1 MSINVENLSI
11 SPVEDKVNV
20 LYDQQAR
27 CWCLTINNE
36 TMTDAEFAEYV
47 QGLEHFKYCVFQRE
61 IGVEKGVEHIQGYIE
76 FTISKRFSTIKG
88 YFPRAHIESRKGSK
102 AQARQYCMKTE
113 TRFHPPVEIGT
124 FAEERSR
131 TDITTIMDMVK
142 SGATNYDIMSLFPVQ
157 YMRMCNNLDKVR
169 TLELENKYKNVF
181 RDLTVKY
188 IWGDTGSGK
197 TRGIMDQY
205 GYDNVYRVTNYNS
218 GAFDSY
224 AGQDIIL
231 FEEFSSQ
238 FPIEQMLVLLDG
250 YPLML
255 PCRYAN
261 KVACYTKVYLTS
273 NKPLSAQYV
282 DVQSSNPR
290 TYDALKRRIT
300 DVIYM
305 GNTQGKSQSELDLE
319 LYDGD
324 LPF

>member
-1 MSINVENLSI
+1 M
-11 SPVEDKVNV
+11 
-20 LYDQQAR
+20 
-27 CWCLTINNE
+27 
-36 TMTDAEFAEYV
+36 
-47 QGLEHFKYCVFQRE
+47 
-61 IGVEKGVEHIQGYIE
+61 
-76 FTISKRFSTIKG
+76 
-88 YFPRAHIESRKGSK
+88 
-102 AQARQYCMKTE
+102 
-113 TRFHPPVEIGT
+113 
-124 FAEERSR
+124 
-131 TDITTIMDMVK
+131 
-142 SGATNYDIMSLFPVQ
+142 
-157 YMRMCNNLDKVR
+157 
-169 TLELENKYKNVF
+169 
-181 RDLTVKY
+181 TVKY

-290 TYDALKRRIT
+290 TFDALKRRIT

-305 GNTQGKSQSELDLE
+305 GNTQGKLQSELDLE